1 MSPRPIPCPSPPDPL
16 SSPLPSLLRMYEE
29 NLRLKVEFTEENRES
44 AMKKMIR
51 AALQFEGN
59 SSSVEFQDILGIRL
73 TPFEFKLFLEKTF
86 NFRLSPPEVFLS
98 LISLPHSFQTA
109 ALLHQF
115 ATFHASSPS
124 SSSHPPL
131 LHSLSSSN
139 RPLWCHVDGRQFIS
153 AFLLLKEQESGKQR
167 EVLAQYAE
175 RRRKVQYN
183 LGATIE
189 LFPKQ
194 LGR

>member
-1 MSPRPIPCPSPPDPL
+1 MF
-16 SSPLPSLLRMYEE
+16 EE

-59 SSSVEFQDILGIRL
+59 SSSVEFKDIVGIRL

-86 NFRLSPPEVFLS
+86 NFRLSPPEVPPS
-98 LISLPHSFQTA
+98 PPPSSFSSPLMPSQTA
-109 ALLHQF
+109 ALLDQF
-115 ATFHASSPS
+115 ATFHASSPGS
-124 SSSHPPL
+124 SPQPHPPL
-131 LHSLSSSN
+131 LHSLSSSG

-153 AFLLLKEQESGKQR
+153 AFLLLKEQESGKQK
-167 EVLAQYAE
+167 EVLALYAE
-175 RRRKVQYN
+175 RRKKVQYD